1 MPAALP
7 IRDDRSPA
15 ELRRLARRERDGRV
29 SARLV
34 ALANAL
40 DGLPREE
47 AARLAG
53 MTGQTLRDWVLRY
66 NAEGLGA
73 LADRP
78 RRGRPCALDEGQQA
92 TLKAMILRGPDPKRD
107 GCREWRIADLRRI
120 AHERFGVAYAETGM
134 LRLVKSLN
142 LSWQKARPRHPRADR
157 TAQAHFK
164 RGRLTAVAAHSTPR
178 VELWFMDEARI
189 GQRGR
194 ATHVW

>member
-34 ALANAL
+34 ALANAV

-78 RRGRPCALDEGQQA
+78 RPCALDEGQRA
-92 TLKAMILRGPDPKRD
+92 TLKALILRGPDLERD
-107 GCREWRIADLRRI
+107 GCWERRIADLRRI
-120 AHERFGVAYAETGM
+120 AHERFGVAHAETGM

-142 LSWQKARPRHPRADR
+142 LFRQKARPRHPRAAR
-157 TAQAHFK
+157 TAQVRFK
-164 RGRLTAVAAHSTPR
+164 RGCP
-178 VELWFMDEARI
+178 I
-189 GQRGR
+189 G
-194 ATHVW
+194 